1 VYTGFMLKNVTFSVE
16 NEVLE
21 SAREA
26 ARRQNSTLNELVRS
40 WIADY
45 ARGNKR
51 SHIEDLFES
60 LGHLSAGGQKFTRE
74 EMNERR

>member
-1 VYTGFMLKNVTFSVE
+1 MLKNVTFSVE
-16 NEVLE
+16 NEVLD

-26 ARRQNSTLNELVRS
+26 ARRQNSTLNELVRG

-45 ARGNKR
+45 ARGSKR
-51 SHIEDLFES
+51 SHIEDLFDS

>member
-1 VYTGFMLKNVTFSVE
+1 MYTEAMLKNVTFSVDE
-16 NEVLE
+16 ELLE

-45 ARGNKR
+45 AKGNKR
-51 SHIEDLFES
+51 SNIEDLFDS
-60 LGHLSAGGQKFTRE
+60 LRHLKAGGQKSTRE
-74 EMNERR
+74 EMNERP